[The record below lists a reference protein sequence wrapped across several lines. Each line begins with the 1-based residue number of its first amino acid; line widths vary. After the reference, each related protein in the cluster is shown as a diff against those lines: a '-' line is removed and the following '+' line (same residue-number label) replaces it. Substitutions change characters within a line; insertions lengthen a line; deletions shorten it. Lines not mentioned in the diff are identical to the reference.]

1 MPKWIFQDT
10 NTDQQVNNDKSIF
23 LFPHTP
29 KNHDLFDDLIEV
41 VRLGL
46 LLGFPNLLTEG
57 LKPNNPIDFNAGKH
71 NQPPDMTRW
80 MEEWLPALAH
90 FTFQ

>member
-1 MPKWIFQDT
+1 M
-10 NTDQQVNNDKSIF
+10 NRHNDKSIF

-46 LLGFPNLLTEG
+46 LLGFPNLLTKG
-57 LKPNNPIDFNAGKH
+57 SKPYNPTDIRIVLNAIFCSPHQGSRISFNLAAGK
-71 NQPPDMTRW
+71 
-80 MEEWLPALAH
+80 LVG
-90 FTFQ
+90 